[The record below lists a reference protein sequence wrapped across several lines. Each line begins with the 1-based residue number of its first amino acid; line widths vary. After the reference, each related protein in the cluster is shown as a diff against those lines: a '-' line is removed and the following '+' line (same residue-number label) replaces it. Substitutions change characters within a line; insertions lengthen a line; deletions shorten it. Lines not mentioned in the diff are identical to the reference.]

1 MELAQRNVQVNKET
15 LELTRQKSEA
25 GVIDNV
31 QLVQSQES
39 VTNAEFDYINS
50 IFAHNIA
57 KLNLARAMGHAAEAL
72 PQILKLP

>member
-1 MELAQRNVQVNKET
+1 VQF
-15 LELTRQKSEA
+15 
-25 GVIDNV
+25 V
-31 QLVQSQES
+31 QAQES

-72 PQILKLP
+72 PQILKTP